1 MASRRAVVLALLL
14 AAAFAFAPLAPRCA
28 AARPRHIPKGPSEL
42 PESRGEA
49 LSRGRALAFAPLE
62 LDAETVRYA
71 FMLPTAVAVTTACQ
85 ARDGLAGIGG
95 AALFSPVFL
104 LVFPLLGP
112 DYALPSPAAA
122 VASALLTEVFG
133 FASGLIGFARRGLQ
147 SSARALAASFVADDI
162 TALRGAYAVLMLGL
176 AAYTL
181 SPRPP
186 VGAPAGGEA
195 LADAGG
201 DDAVRSTGDFSY
213 LAPRRGS
220 KKSGLATVGGG
231 LVTGLLGVGIGEC
244 VQPQLVRQCRMP
256 FPVAAGTSVAVVVAT
271 ALTAAGV
278 QFTALAGA
286 SGGDVASVV
295 PWTLVQWTI
304 PGVLVGGQIAPLLA
318 ARGILSDKAI
328 ERFAASLFGVVGFA
342 FAAKALQG

>member
-1 MASRRAVVLALLL
+1 
-14 AAAFAFAPLAPRCA
+14 
-28 AARPRHIPKGPSEL
+28 
-42 PESRGEA
+42 
-49 LSRGRALAFAPLE
+49 
-62 LDAETVRYA
+62 
-71 FMLPTAVAVTTACQ
+71 MLPTAVAVTTACQ
-85 ARDGLAGIGG
+85 LAGIGG

-133 FASGLIGFARRGLQ
+133 FASGLIGFARRGLVDWAVAGQ
-147 SSARALAASFVADDI
+147 FAAVAVPAAVVGALAASFVADDI